1 MTLAVLIPA
10 ALIGIGATWWA
21 SAQYLKA
28 WGIRDGESSPAAMAV
43 RGRASEAPGPPK

>member
-1 MTLAVLIPA
+1 MTLAILIPA

-28 WGIRDGESSPAAMAV
+28 WGIRDGESAPAV
-43 RGRASEAPGPPK
+43 DEPEGDLWEQR

>member
-28 WGIRDGESSPAAMAV
+28 WGIRDESSPAVDEPEDALWEE
-43 RGRASEAPGPPK
+43 RP

>member
-1 MTLAVLIPA
+1 MTLAILVPA

-28 WGIRDGESSPAAMAV
+28 WGIRGGEYSPAV
-43 RGRASEAPGPPK
+43 EEPEDDLWEQR